1 MGAVTGTDGELLL
14 YGSYGFTGSLIA
26 RAAADAGAPLILAGR
41 NARRLR
47 RQAASLGFPYRVA
60 ALEDAA
66 ALAEALEGV
75 RAVLSLA
82 GPYSRTE
89 GPLVD
94 ACLRAGIHYLDVS
107 GEHATL
113 EGLRRRSE
121 EAAAAGVTLL
131 PGVGF
136 DVVPS
141 DCLALYVA
149 QRLPDATR
157 LEIAVQGVA
166 GVSRGTALTMVEAAP
181 RGGLVRREG
190 RLVWVP
196 AGWRRRRIPLGDA
209 SAHAVSVPLA
219 DLVSA
224 YHTTGIPHITTYY
237 MGPAALGPLLR
248 ATRLLR
254 WSPAARLWEHVAG
267 PVVRLLRPRPSTRAR
282 RGKALVWAE
291 ASDDAGHTA
300 AALLR
305 CPEPYTLTAL
315 VALDAALRV
324 ARGGVAPGYRTP
336 ALALGADY
344 VLGFPGVERID
355 L

>member
-1 MGAVTGTDGELLL
+1 VTGTDGELLL

-66 ALAEALEGV
+66 ALAAALEGV

-107 GEHATL
+107 GEHATF

-224 YHTTGIPHITTYY
+224 FHTTGIPHITTYY
-237 MGPAALGPLLR
+237 MGSAALGPLLR

-254 WSPAARLWEHVAG
+254 
-267 PVVRLLRPRPSTRAR
+267 PRPSTRAQ
-282 RGKALVWAE
+282 RGRALVWAE
-291 ASDDAGHTA
+291 ASDDTGHTA